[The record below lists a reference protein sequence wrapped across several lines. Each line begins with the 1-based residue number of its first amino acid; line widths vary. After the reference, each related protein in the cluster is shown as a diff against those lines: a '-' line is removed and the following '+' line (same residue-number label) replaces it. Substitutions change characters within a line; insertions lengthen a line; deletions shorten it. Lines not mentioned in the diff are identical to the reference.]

1 MDDIQYRAETQRLE
15 QVYSKLLDEY
25 ERQRR
30 ILAAYKKNLV
40 SAGRYLWDEG
50 FHVWQQG
57 DLDAAAEVKQSIDA
71 LKVETQKYRQ
81 AVRQLARLERLRE
94 IPYFGRIDF
103 VEKGFEDKEEVY
115 IGITS
120 FFDENGDILIYDWR
134 APISS
139 MFYDYGLGKA
149 SYRCPDGLIEGEITL
164 KRQYKISGNRLHYMF
179 DTGIKI
185 DDELLQEM
193 LSKNADEKMRSIVT
207 TIQREQNRII
217 RDEGNQLL
225 MLQGVAGSGKTS
237 IALHRIA
244 YLLYRYRDI
253 NITSKDILIFS
264 PNTVFNDYISHVL
277 PELGEE
283 SMQQTTFDDYIRTM
297 IGPEHRFEESS
308 AHMEFILTAE
318 KKDEPR
324 LKLIAYKSSMGF
336 YRLLNNY
343 VHYLEHNAFKFHD
356 VVFRGQVLVKKE
368 DIEKLFF
375 KDYAAMPIV
384 KRLQRISLRLHYLI
398 RPAWRQRLEELEQE
412 LANEPDYKEK
422 VKAYSRLFVYR
433 EFKVVRQDIGSMLAF
448 DTFKAYWDMFVNED
462 FLNSQDPESLPGD
475 VRPIIGADS
484 LRLSGESS
492 GPSQDLLGYENAA
505 GYVYLKGILEGVPS
519 MSHIKH
525 VVVDEA
531 QDYTP
536 VQYGILKQVFPTAGM
551 TLLGDI
557 NQTINPLKGDFDHRM
572 LLDILK
578 PRTHVLHRLTMGYR
592 STVEI
597 VDFTRPI
604 LGGDQEIRSIRRS
617 GKKPRVVKAEDKIRL
632 IDKLVDDI
640 KGLRAEGYG
649 SIGII
654 TKTAVAA
661 QALHHRLSQHIKCIL
676 VKRDDKHFSKGIV
689 VIPVYLA
696 KGLEFD
702 AALVVGVDAKAYGL
716 DRDRRLLYT
725 ACTRAMHRLNLYY
738 TGKISP
744 LLADIPEGCYIQE

>member
-1 MDDIQYRAETQRLE
+1 MDDAQYRAESKRLD
-15 QVYSKLLDEY
+15 QVYTKLLDEY
-25 ERQRR
+25 ERRR
-30 ILAAYKKNLV
+30 GILATYKKSLV
-40 SAGRYLWDEG
+40 TAGRYLWEEG
-50 FHVWQQG
+50 AHVWQRG

-71 LKVETQKYRQ
+71 LKVETEKYRQ
-81 AVRQLARLERLRE
+81 AVRLLTKLERLKE
-94 IPYFGRIDF
+94 TPYFGRIDF
-103 VEKGFEDKEEVY
+103 VERGYEDKEEVY
-115 IGITS
+115 IGTSS

-149 SYRCPDGLIEGEITL
+149 SYMCPEGLIEGDITL
-164 KRQYKISGNRLHYMF
+164 KRQYKISGNKLHYMF

-185 DDELLQEM
+185 DDELLQEI

-283 SMQQTTFDDYIRTM
+283 NMQQTTFDDYIRTM
-297 IGPEHRFEESS
+297 IGPEYRFEEGS
-308 AHMEFILTAE
+308 AHMEYILTAGE
-318 KKDEPR
+318 KDGPR

-336 YRLLNNY
+336 YRLLNSY
-343 VHYLEHNAFKFHD
+343 AHYLEHNAFKFHD
-356 VVFRGQVLVKKE
+356 VVFRGKVLVRKE

-375 KDYAAMPIV
+375 EDYAAMPIV
-384 KRLQRISLRLHYLI
+384 KRLKRISLRLHYLI
-398 RPAWRQRLEELEQE
+398 RPAWKQRLSELEQE
-412 LANEPDYKEK
+412 LAGHPEYKDK
-422 VKAYSRLFVYR
+422 VRAYSRLFVYR
-433 EFKVVRQDIGSMLAF
+433 EFKAVRQDIESMLAF
-448 DTFKAYWDMFVNED
+448 DTFRAYWHMFVNEE
-462 FLNSQDPESLPGD
+462 FLDSLDHDTLPAD
-475 VRPIIGADS
+475 VRAIIGD
-484 LRLSGESS
+484 ESS
-492 GPSQDLLGYENAA
+492 GPAQDLLGYENAA
-505 GYVYLKGILEGVPS
+505 AYVYLKGMLEGVPS
-519 MSHIKH
+519 MGHIKH

-557 NQTINPLKGDFDHRM
+557 NQTINPLKGDFDYGM

-578 PRTHVLHRLTMGYR
+578 PRTHVLHTLSTGYR
-592 STVEI
+592 STSEI

-604 LGGDQEIRSIRRS
+604 LGGGQEIRSIRRS
-617 GKKPRVVKAEDKIRL
+617 GEKPRVIKVEDKFRL
-632 IDKLVDDI
+632 IDRLADDI
-640 KGLRAEGYG
+640 QKLRAEGYG

-661 QALHHRLSQHIKCIL
+661 QALHHRLSQHMKCIL
-676 VKRDDKHFSKGIV
+676 VKRDDKHFTKGIV

-702 AALVVGVDAKAYGL
+702 AALVVGADAQTYGL
-716 DRDRRLLYT
+716 DRDRKLLYT
-725 ACTRAMHRLNLYY
+725 ACTRAMHRLNVYH
-738 TGKISP
+738 TGDISP
-744 LLADIPEGCYIQE
+744 FVAAIPEDCYIQEQA